1 MQWAACVLQRAVLGS
16 EARCSKQQRVNVSE
30 CHLPSFLS
38 SVFLQFQLLLTSMP
52 LLLQTSKG
60 KTVNAKFAMR
70 FFAAVGGA
78 SDETQIEKKILASN
92 PVMEA
97 IGNAKTT
104 RNVST
109 QLKPPC

>member
-1 MQWAACVLQRAVLGS
+1 
-16 EARCSKQQRVNVSE
+16 
-30 CHLPSFLS
+30 
-38 SVFLQFQLLLTSMP
+38 MP

-78 SDETQIEKKILASN
+78 LETQIEKNILASN

-104 RNVST
+104 RNVSK

>member
-1 MQWAACVLQRAVLGS
+1 
-16 EARCSKQQRVNVSE
+16 
-30 CHLPSFLS
+30 
-38 SVFLQFQLLLTSMP
+38 MP

-104 RNVST
+104 RNVSK